1 MSFSKDV
8 KEELSRTEVPAR
20 HCQIAEITAIIS
32 ICGHVVISARNKYSV
47 KIHTENIAV
56 ARKYFTLLQKAFKIK
71 GEVSIRQNAHLRNSR
86 VYTVTVND
94 HISAIRILQATRLMN
109 ENREIEEN
117 MSIVNNVIIMQDCC
131 KRAFIRGAFL
141 AAGSISAPEKA
152 YHLEIVCESQ
162 PKAVQLAAI
171 IKTFGIDAKIV
182 ERKKHFVVYIKEGSQ
197 IVELLGLM
205 EAHVALMEL
214 ENIRILK
221 EMRNSVNRQVNCE
234 TANISKTVNAAVK
247 QLEDITYIREVMGL
261 DSLPDNL
268 KEMALLRLEYPEAPL
283 KELGMYLDPP
293 VRKSGVNHRL
303 RKISEIADGLR
314 E

>member
-1 MSFSKDV
+1 MDKRILEEYIDACEV
-8 KEELSRTEVPAR
+8 IKEAE
-20 HCQIAEITAIIS
+20 AEIRKLESKKSITANETVS
-32 ICGHVVISARNKYSV
+32 GSNPEFPYNPQHFKVQGTTYSYSDDV
-47 KIHTENIAV
+47 
-56 ARKYFTLLQKAFKIK
+56 R
-71 GEVSIRQNAHLRNSR
+71 IRQKKEILR
-86 VYTVTVND
+86 
-94 HISAIRILQATRLMN
+94 Q
-109 ENREIEEN
+109 
-117 MSIVNNVIIMQDCC
+117 
-131 KRAFIRGAFL
+131 KK
-141 AAGSISAPEKA
+141 EKA
-152 YHLEIVCESQ
+152 EQLKEII
-162 PKAVQLAAI
+162 A
-171 IKTFGIDAKIV
+171 TFSVEAKIV
-182 ERKKHFVVYIKEGSQ
+182 VRKKYYVVYIKEGSQ

-247 QLEDITYIREVMGL
+247 QLEDITYIREMMGL

-293 VRKSGVNHRL
+293 VGKSGVNHRL